1 MKWERTSKNAISA
14 QGAYGFYD
22 VRLYTASE
30 ELEYVIDYHSRS
42 SGSGSFRTL
51 QAAVIRAEKIETD
64 MLKEIENNNK
74 AKAIRDAALD
84 ANESESNRQIEEF
97 LKCQNKN

>member
-14 QGAYGFYD
+14 QGGYGFYD

-42 SGSGSFRTL
+42 SGTGSFSTL
-51 QAAVIRAEKIETD
+51 KAAVIHAEKIEKD
-64 MLKEIENNNK
+64 MLKELEDNRKSK
-74 AKAIRDAALD
+74 AERDAALD

-97 LKCQNKN
+97 LNINNK

>member
-1 MKWERTSKNAISA
+1 MKWERTSKNAVSA
-14 QGAYGFYD
+14 MGEYGYYD

-42 SGSGSFRTL
+42 TGSGSFITL
-51 QAAVIRAEKIETD
+51 QAAVIRAEEIEKD
-64 MLKEIENNNK
+64 MLKGIEDNRK
-74 AKAIRDAALD
+74 ARAARDAALD
-84 ANESESNRQIEEF
+84 ENESESNRQIAEF